1 VGGRQHHN
9 HKDQYESDSHQH
21 VFCALLWFRCEVV
34 QNLNEGPAIT
44 GLRFRAPGRE
54 TQSRKALL
62 LKKNVVAVNAVQAI
76 IPAE

>member
-1 VGGRQHHN
+1 
-9 HKDQYESDSHQH
+9 
-21 VFCALLWFRCEVV
+21 VV